1 MPDYADARHRPY
13 STHYGEPFVTPI
25 ARGPEA
31 LNVTLDAW
39 TEHPDLFTGIYDA
52 LQANWGERPSRTV
65 QQRCTFVGTAQE
77 LFEHERGWEHKNGWC
92 KLLLD
97 QRSYVEACFAGKTLQ
112 QVLEGITFYF
122 SVDGCS
128 RAFTHQYVR
137 TRLGAG
143 FMQHGG
149 RDNDWRQRGW
159 TMPETIA
166 RTCDAADIKH
176 REELEG
182 DLPHPGY
189 PGEIN
194 GRIVPVKDWGPI
206 EALLKGEAEA
216 HQLDDVPRLRDV
228 ISNYLDTGK
237 ELYSALVDAGIPW
250 QDARRLLWMGTQ
262 TYIHAEYNYV
272 GLKGVLANRL
282 EYIMDWEINCVC
294 QLMLRQITMKCPPLF
309 ARYLGSHSDVKKL
322 AAFAKLES
330 WPADGKWPVPEDA
343 KGLDRQHSA
352 EQMPFFVLHPDSMA
366 GGEIRWLWTNGHY
379 GDAAKQLKDAQLKE
393 AYGGSE
399 EVAR

>member
-13 STHYGEPFVTPI
+13 STHYGEPFATPI

-31 LNVTLDAW
+31 LIVTLDSF
-39 TEHPDLFTGIYDA
+39 TQHPNLFPGIYDA

-65 QQRCTFVGTAQE
+65 NNSCTFVGNHEE
-77 LFEHERGWEHKNGWC
+77 LVAHDNSWEHKTGWC

-97 QRSYVEACFAGKTLQ
+97 QREYVTACFAGKTLQ
-112 QVLEGITFYF
+112 QVLEGISFYF

-166 RTCDAADIKH
+166 RTCDASDIKQ
-176 REELEG
+176 REDLEG
-182 DLPHPGY
+182 DLPNPGY
-189 PGEIN
+189 PGHIN
-194 GRIVPVKDWGPI
+194 GRVVPVKDWGPI
-206 EALLKGEAEA
+206 QELLKGEADAFGLED
-216 HQLDDVPRLRDV
+216 LPRLRDV
-228 ISNYLDTGK
+228 IANYLDAGK
-237 ELYSALVDAGIPW
+237 EIYSALVDAGIPW

-272 GLKGVLANRL
+272 ALKGVLANRL

-294 QLMLRQITMKCPPLF
+294 QLMLREITMKCPPLF
-309 ARYLGSHSDVKKL
+309 AQFLGSHSDIKKL
-322 AAFAKLES
+322 AAFSKLES
-330 WPADGKWPVPEDA
+330 WPADGKWPVPDDA
-343 KGLDRQHSA
+343 KGLDRQHRP

-366 GGEIRWLWTNGHY
+366 GGEIRWLWTNGNY
-379 GDAAKQLKDAQLKE
+379 GDAAAQLRKE
-393 AYGGSE
+393 TDGGS
-399 EVAR
+399 